1 MGGEVVEAGGARI
14 MGASH
19 AMALFRNAS
28 WLKLHFKS
36 CFQEEP
42 QVILRVAGKKER

>member
-1 MGGEVVEAGGARI
+1 MEAGGARI
-14 MGASH
+14 TGVSH
-19 AMALFRNAS
+19 AMAVFRNAL

-36 CFQEEP
+36 RFQEEP